1 MSTHTIN
8 GSESPRF
15 ETDETFK
22 IAIELF
28 FQPMIQLFCPH
39 LYPLIDWN
47 QPYEFLD
54 KELQQIHPQHQTKR
68 RLVDKLVKVYL
79 LNGSQQWI
87 LVHTEIQAQHKGD
100 FAQRMFEYFYR
111 LMDRYRR
118 PVYSMA
124 ILADTSRQWRPAAYD
139 YAFHETQ
146 MHFEF
151 LCVKLLDFENQ
162 MEALEQS
169 QNPFAWVVLAYL
181 KKLATRDDLRLRVS
195 ERLNLV
201 RNLVKQGYN
210 VEEAVSLFRLLEF
223 MLDLPPQLELEFDQ
237 QLKELKQEMPETTLL
252 SRFERQAMERGRQ
265 EGRQE
270 GLLLHARESLLE
282 VLRAKF
288 GKTPRSLEAQIHR
301 MEDPDQLRYWLR
313 RAVLANSLKEFSEE
327 FKQS

>member
-1 MSTHTIN
+1 
-8 GSESPRF
+8 
-15 ETDETFK
+15 
-22 IAIELF
+22 
-28 FQPMIQLFCPH
+28 
-39 LYPLIDWN
+39 
-47 QPYEFLD
+47 
-54 KELQQIHPQHQTKR
+54 
-68 RLVDKLVKVYL
+68 
-79 LNGSQQWI
+79 
-87 LVHTEIQAQHKGD
+87 
-100 FAQRMFEYFYR
+100 
-111 LMDRYRR
+111 
-118 PVYSMA
+118 
-124 ILADTSRQWRPAAYD
+124 
-139 YAFHETQ
+139 

-151 LCVKLLDFENQ
+151 LCVLKLLDFENQ
-162 MEALEQS
+162 MEALERE
-169 QNPFAWVVLAYL
+169 PEPLAWVVLAYL

-195 ERLNLV
+195 ERLHLV

-270 GLLLHARESLLE
+270 GLLLARESLIE

-288 GKTPRSLEAQIHR
+288 GKTPRSLEAQVHR